1 MKTGIIGM
9 GNMGSK
15 YAELIAKGEIA
26 GMELVAVT
34 RVSDERWDRTILINS
49 NDSYTENFRVI
60 SYTES

>member
-26 GMELVAVT
+26 GMELVAA
-34 RVSDERWDRTILINS
+34 DRCGTL
-49 NDSYTENFRVI
+49 
-60 SYTES
+60 